1 MKSFKIIITSLA
13 AAVIA
18 FAGSASAATATSK
31 EVTKCEFSRSGS
43 SATVSGSAETG
54 MLAVAIEV
62 LNEDDESVVLETASV
77 AEDGAYSYT
86 FSNLSSTA
94 ALLFRVADY
103 NGGDWCIAEAVS
115 EEETPAEEEA
125 ATDDSKSSPGTG
137 AMPAET
143 SSAESTHAIALAIAG
158 VAVVVLGI
166 TLAVKRFAKKY

>member
-1 MKSFKIIITSLA
+1 MKSFKIIIASLA

-18 FAGSASAATATSK
+18 FAGSASAATATPK

-43 SATVSGSAETG
+43 SATVSGTAETG

-62 LNEDDESVVLETASV
+62 LNEDKESVALETASV
-77 AEDGAYSYT
+77 AEDGAYSHT
-86 FSNLSSTA
+86 FSNLSGTA

-115 EEETPAEEEA
+115 EEETPAEEET
-125 ATDDSKSSPGTG
+125 ATDDSKSSPDTG

-143 SSAESTHAIALAIAG
+143 SSAESTPVVALAVAG
-158 VAVVVLGI
+158 VVVIAFGI
-166 TLAVKRFAKKY
+166 TLAVKRFAKKH